1 MRLIPSR
8 RGEYTSRQTFRP
20 IELAQVCQVDTR
32 QLARWA
38 DEGLMPALLTPGGHR
53 RYRRRELAFLPPA
66 GCDPQMLTYEDFA
79 PLLGVTPKT
88 VCRWR
93 NRGRIDVV
101 RLPTG
106 TPRLLRSY
114 ADQLLAEARFDGP
127 P

>member
-20 IELAQVCQVDTR
+20 IELAQICQVDTR

-38 DEGLMPALLTPGGHR
+38 DEGLMPALLTPGHHR
-53 RYRRRELAFLPPA
+53 RYRRRELTFLPPA
-66 GCDPQMLTYEDFA
+66 GCDPQLLAYEAVA
-79 PLLGVTPKT
+79 PLLGVTTKT

-93 NRGRIDVV
+93 RRGRLEVV
-101 RLPTG
+101 RLPSG
-106 TPRLLRSY
+106 TPRLLRS
-114 ADQLLAEARFDGP
+114 DVDRLLAEAADGP